1 MKKTN
6 PDKLFF
12 YPHTNFFFSV
22 MVANNDFL
30 CIFVLLNQFQY
41 EKNPN

>member
-12 YPHTNFFFSV
+12 IHIPSFFSV